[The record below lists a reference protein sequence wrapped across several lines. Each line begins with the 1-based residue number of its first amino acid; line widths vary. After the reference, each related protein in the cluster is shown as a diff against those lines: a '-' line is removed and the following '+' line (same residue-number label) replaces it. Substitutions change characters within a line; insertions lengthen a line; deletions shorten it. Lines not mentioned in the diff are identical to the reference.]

1 MNMTSRLLSGLAFAA
16 SIMAAGCVGVPPAPP
31 AHPLSEERCVAELK
45 EMIARDDLYPWTT
58 IDRIAFYPGSTPDF
72 VEITLNE
79 IHRGDDGADINT
91 HPRIDTFRRYPDG
104 TWQVYN
110 FADLPDF
117 DPGLIAY
124 DVWLEHV
131 HRK

>member
-1 MNMTSRLLSGLAFAA
+1 MNMTSRLFSGLAFAA
-16 SIMAAGCVGVPPAPP
+16 SIMAAGCAVVPPAPP

-45 EMIARDDLYPWTT
+45 EMIARDELYPWTT

-104 TWQVYN
+104 TWQVDVN
-110 FADLPDF
+110 CDIWPDF
-117 DPGLIAY
+117 GPWCPY
-124 DVWLEHV
+124 DVWLEQV